1 MSAPKSFT
9 ICRADMSQKDV
20 AFTIVDEYCESVSVV
35 VRDDPAEFE
44 KYFNDKA
51 GIWLAVSGSDHEVV
65 GCIALRP
72 LPHLHGGA
80 CEVKRLYVKTDWR
93 GCGIAQRLLNEL
105 HEYATACGYKEIY
118 LDTKDD
124 LQDAI
129 RFYYKAG
136 YKDCP
141 RYNNNPQA
149 TVFMRR
155 GLPADSPR

>member
-9 ICRADMSQKDV
+9 IARADRSRRDV
-20 AFTIVDEYCESVSVV
+20 AFEIVDEYCEAVDVL
-35 VRDDPAEFE
+35 VRDEPAEFE
-44 KYFNDKA
+44 KYFNDNA
-51 GIWLAVSGSDHEVV
+51 GIWLAVSGSDDEVV

-93 GCGIAQRLLNEL
+93 GCGIAQQLLNEL
-105 HEYATACGYKEIY
+105 LTYATAYGYKEIY

-129 RFYYKAG
+129 RFYYRAG
-136 YKDCP
+136 YKDCQ
-141 RYNNNPQA
+141 RYNDNPQA

-155 GLPADSPR
+155 ELPAEPLG